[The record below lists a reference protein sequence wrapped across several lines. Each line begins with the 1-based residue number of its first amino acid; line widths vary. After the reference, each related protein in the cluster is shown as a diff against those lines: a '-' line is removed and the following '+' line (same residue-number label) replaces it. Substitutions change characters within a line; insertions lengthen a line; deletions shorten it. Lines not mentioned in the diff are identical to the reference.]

1 PGRPSGVE
9 VVGWS
14 APPRERCA
22 DAAAAAPPPAGI
34 WCSGRLSRRRP
45 GVVPAMAGALPPL
58 CGHCTIVSPKKLVL
72 WRTAAPPG
80 GGAALCSS
88 LQRDDRRSRRV
99 GGIVGHQQYR
109 PIPRRLPDAGQGQV
123 PVLPV
128 QAGEGLVQR
137 QRVKGRQQ
145 RPCQGQPPL
154 HAAGELPHRLRAR
167 VRQAQPVQQGP
178 GRGGVINPAQHK
190 PEIALSG
197 EVLQQPVL
205 LEHGGE
211 PLSRKPL
218 HRAAVRP
225 LQPQQDAQQGGLAGP
240 GGRHDGRN
248 AGSRSKGQVPQH
260 RPAPE
265 GFAQVLHRNL
275 HQLPAFLTAAS
286 TRRRNSRSN
295 ITDTVT

>member
-1 PGRPSGVE
+1 M
-9 VVGWS
+9 VG
-14 APPRERCA
+14 PPRERCA

-137 QRVKGRQQ
+137 QRVKGAMQ
-145 RPCQGQPPL
+145 R
-154 HAAGELPHRLRAR
+154 RAR
-167 VRQAQPVQQGP
+167 ATAASLPPENSRTGCAPVSAAQPVQQGP
-178 GRGGVINPAQHK
+178 GRGGGHK
-190 PEIALSG
+190 P
-197 EVLQQPVL
+197 
-205 LEHGGE
+205 
-211 PLSRKPL
+211 
-218 HRAAVRP
+218 
-225 LQPQQDAQQGGLAGP
+225 GP
-240 GGRHDGRN
+240 STNRRLPS
-248 AGSRSKGQVPQH
+248 AERCSSSRS
-260 RPAPE
+260 
-265 GFAQVLHRNL
+265 
-275 HQLPAFLTAAS
+275 S
-286 TRRRNSRSN
+286 
-295 ITDTVT
+295 